1 MDVYGL
7 SLASAP
13 FGGWGLSRVG
23 IWLHEPDQFEWVTT
37 FLRQRGLLRTARIV
51 MAVIAGSAAL
61 TPITA
66 LLRPDPSAG
75 VVAIGVTGA
84 AIALG
89 MAWFWLTRW
98 PSRRVSLYSV
108 VLGMFCAAA
117 WSLTEHSAA
126 VAALASMVL
135 AITGGY
141 VAFFHNTRVLV
152 LNTVVALGTA
162 AFAVYRLA
170 NDTDLATAVAAF
182 WLMWLLNIAVPLGIR
197 AAIKAMGRY
206 AVRSDQDPLTGLLN
220 RRGFSHAVER
230 LLIPDMYETGAA
242 YLVVMMIDLDDFKR
256 VNDTRGHAAGDDV
269 LLRVA
274 DQLRHHVP
282 TNAAVCRAGGE
293 EFLVAMSSWTH
304 DASILTGPLCQAIHR
319 HCDDVSASIGVAWSP
334 RSETEATTTDVLVN
348 QLIDAADAAMYEAKR
363 SGGNRVHVSR
373 HMRCA

>member
-1 MDVYGL
+1 
-7 SLASAP
+7 
-13 FGGWGLSRVG
+13 LSRVG
-23 IWLHEPDQFEWVTT
+23 TWLHEPDQFEWVTT

-75 VVAIGVTGA
+75 VVAIGVSGA

-126 VAALASMVL
+126 VAALACMVL

-152 LNTVVALGTA
+152 LNTGVALGSA
-162 AFAVYRLA
+162 AVAAYRLA

-206 AVRSDQDPLTGLLN
+206 AIRSDQDPLTGLLN

-230 LLIPDMYETGAA
+230 LLIPDMYETGHA

-256 VNDTRGHAAGDDV
+256 VNDTRGHAAGDDI

-274 DQLRHHVP
+274 EQLRQHVP
-282 TNAAVCRAGGE
+282 ATAAVCRSGGE

-319 HCDDVSASIGVAWSP
+319 HCDDVS
-334 RSETEATTTDVLVN
+334 EARR
-348 QLIDAADAAMYEAKR
+348 KP
-363 SGGNRVHVSR
+363 SR
-373 HMRCA
+373 PTSSSTS

>member
-1 MDVYGL
+1 M
-7 SLASAP
+7 A
-13 FGGWGLSRVG
+13 
-23 IWLHEPDQFEWVTT
+23 II
-37 FLRQRGLLRTARIV
+37 TA
-51 MAVIAGSAAL
+51 SAAL
-61 TPITA
+61 TPLSA
-66 LLRPDPSAG
+66 LLRPNPSPGEVAVG
-75 VVAIGVTGA
+75 VVGA
-84 AIALG
+84 ATALG
-89 MAWFWLTRW
+89 MTWFWLTRW
-98 PSRRVSLYSV
+98 PSRRLSLYSV

-141 VAFFHNTRVLV
+141 IAFFHNAWALL

-170 NDTDLATAVAAF
+170 HDADLATAIAAF
-182 WLMWLLNIAVPLGIR
+182 WLMWLLNIAVPVGIR
-197 AAIKAMGRY
+197 GTIRAMSRY
-206 AVRSDQDPLTGLLN
+206 AIRSDQDPLTGLLN
-220 RRGFSHAVER
+220 RRGFSHSVER
-230 LLIPDMYETGAA
+230 LLIPDMLETGAA

-256 VNDTRGHAAGDDV
+256 VNDTRGHAAGDDI

-282 TNAAVCRAGGE
+282 ANAAVCRSGGE
-293 EFLVAMSSWTH
+293 EFLVAMPSWTH

-319 HCDDVSASIGVAWSP
+319 HCDDVSASIGVAWAP